1 MSASIGQSIEAVC
14 KEKGID
20 RDVVIE
26 AVKEAVRAAA
36 RKQFK
41 SGEEIQVEWSPE
53 TGLEIFASKVVVETV
68 ENEGRELSLGEARE
82 LAGDE
87 VEIGDELQL
96 PLPVEDMG
104 RIAAQTAKQILFQ
117 KVRDA
122 ERANIYEQY
131 IDKVGD
137 LVNGYVKRF
146 ERGDIIVDLGTV
158 EALLP
163 RNQQSRGET
172 WNQGER
178 IRVVIDDVSKESKGP
193 QVIVSRTS
201 PEILKRLFEME
212 VPEIYDGTVVIKSA
226 VREPGE
232 RAKIA
237 VASTER
243 DVDPVG
249 ACVGMKGSRVQ
260 AIIRELRGEKI
271 DIIEWSDEPSVF
283 AANALSPAK
292 VNQVRITDIEHR
304 QMEVIV
310 NEDQLSL
317 AIGKRGQNVRL
328 ATKLV
333 GWNIDI
339 RSEEEL
345 KREVAA
351 QMGAMIASGESVP
364 LERLE
369 GMNPAMVS
377 TLADHGIDD
386 IESLANATVDDIA
399 DFLDVSIDQAE
410 ALIGAAQT
418 VVESARV
425 AAESEGAEGEEA
437 QSEETGEAGAA
448 SEQTPAS
455 AEAGVTE
462 SSVDAVAAAGGAGT
476 GGEEPPGVEGER
488 PAAGPEGETGFESEE
503 GRTVEQHAASFEA
516 DPNADAGEVEPSE
529 AMIAEGY
536 DEAVETQPPFMAE
549 DLSPDNLLAKDAAEP
564 VAATEVEQMSAD
576 ELLLQGAGRDLR
588 PDTITPAPDIFSAE
602 AAVIQNHGAY
612 TEEERPST
620 LDAETSGVAG
630 ATVREGEEADEE
642 SLVAPA
648 ALDETEEGETEVASP
663 VADLGGEASAPE
675 VQVSSAPTPA
685 GRGEPTP
692 VENVAE
698 DEAEDA
704 SGNVE

>member
-1 MSASIGQSIEAVC
+1 MSASIGQSIDAVC

-41 SGEEIQVEWSPE
+41 SGEEIQVEWAPE
-53 TGLEIFASKVVVETV
+53 SGLEIFASKVVVEAV
-68 ENEGRELSLGEARE
+68 ENPGRELSLEEAKE

-87 VEIGDELQL
+87 VEVGDELQL

-122 ERANIYEQY
+122 ERQNIYEQY

-146 ERGDIIVDLGTV
+146 ERGDIIVDLGTIESV
-158 EALLP
+158 LP
-163 RNQQSRGET
+163 RNQQSRGEQ

-178 IRVVIDDVSKESKGP
+178 IRVIIDDVSKESKGP
-193 QVIVSRTS
+193 QVVTSRTS
-201 PEILKRLFEME
+201 PELLKRLFEME

-292 VNQVRITDIEHR
+292 VNQVRITDIERR

-351 QMGAMIASGESVP
+351 QMGAMIASGEAVP

-369 GMNPAMVS
+369 GMNPSMVA
-377 TLADHGIDD
+377 TLADHGIPD

-399 DFLDVSIDQAE
+399 DYLDVSIDQAE
-410 ALIGAAQT
+410 ALISAAGV

-425 AAESEGAEGEEA
+425 AAEAGEGEPE
-437 QSEETGEAGAA
+437 
-448 SEQTPAS
+448 
-455 AEAGVTE
+455 
-462 SSVDAVAAAGGAGT
+462 
-476 GGEEPPGVEGER
+476 GVEMVE
-488 PAAGPEGETGFESEE
+488 ENEE
-503 GRTVEQHAASFEA
+503 GRTVEQHAASVEA
-516 DPNADAGEVEPSE
+516 DPNAEAREVEPSE

-536 DEAVETQPPFMAE
+536 DEAVETRPPFMAE
-549 DLSPDNLLAKDAAEP
+549 DLSPDNILAKDAAEP
-564 VAATEVEQMSAD
+564 VALTEAEQMSAD

-588 PDTITPAPDIFSAE
+588 PDTITPAPDISSAE
-602 AAVIQNHGAY
+602 ASVIQNTGAY
-612 TEEERPST
+612 VEEERPST
-620 LDAETSGVAG
+620 LDVEVEGIEE
-630 ATVREGEEADEE
+630 ATVRESDEE
-642 SLVAPA
+642 YEDSPISPRA
-648 ALDETEEGETEVASP
+648 DFAS
-663 VADLGGEASAPE
+663 EASAPE
-675 VQVSSAPTPA
+675 VQISSEPAARSEGTPA
-685 GRGEPTP
+685 P
-692 VENVAE
+692 VENVAD
-698 DEAEDA
+698 DEADDA
-704 SGNVE
+704 SSNE

>member
-1 MSASIGQSIEAVC
+1 MSASIGQSIDAVC

-41 SGEEIQVEWSPE
+41 SGEEIQVEWAQE

-68 ENEGRELSLGEARE
+68 ENPGRELSLEEAKE

-87 VEIGDELQL
+87 VEVGDELQL

-122 ERANIYEQY
+122 ERQNIYEQY

-146 ERGDIIVDLGTV
+146 ERGDIIVDLGTI
-158 EALLP
+158 ESILP
-163 RNQQSRGET
+163 RNQQSRGEQ

-178 IRVVIDDVSKESKGP
+178 IRVIIDDVSKESKGP
-193 QVIVSRTS
+193 QVVTSRTS
-201 PEILKRLFEME
+201 PELLKRLFEME

-292 VNQVRITDIEHR
+292 VNQVRITDIERR

-351 QMGAMIASGESVP
+351 QMGAMIASGEAVP

-369 GMNPAMVS
+369 GMNPAMVA
-377 TLADHGIDD
+377 TLADHGVND

-399 DFLDVSIDQAE
+399 EYLDVSIDQAE
-410 ALIGAAQT
+410 ALIGAAGA

-425 AAESEGAEGEEA
+425 AAEGEEA
-437 QSEETGEAGAA
+437 QGEPEGVEM
-448 SEQTPAS
+448 SEQ
-455 AEAGVTE
+455 
-462 SSVDAVAAAGGAGT
+462 D
-476 GGEEPPGVEGER
+476 
-488 PAAGPEGETGFESEE
+488 EE
-503 GRTVEQHAASFEA
+503 GQQVEQHAASVEE
-516 DPNADAGEVEPSE
+516 DPNAEAGEVEPSE

-536 DEAVETQPPFMAE
+536 DEAVETRPPFLAE
-549 DLSPDNLLAKDAAEP
+549 DLSPDNILAKDAAEP
-564 VAATEVEQMSAD
+564 VALTEAEQMSAD

-588 PDTITPAPDIFSAE
+588 PDTITPAPDISSAE
-602 AAVIQNHGAY
+602 AAVIQNTGAY
-612 TEEERPST
+612 VEEERPST
-620 LDAETSGVAG
+620 LDEETSGIED
-630 ATVREGEEADEE
+630 ATVRESDEE
-642 SLVAPA
+642 YE
-648 ALDETEEGETEVASP
+648 DSP
-663 VADLGGEASAPE
+663 VSPRADFASESSTPE
-675 VQVSSAPTPA
+675 VQISSEPAAQSLGTPA
-685 GRGEPTP
+685 P
-692 VENVAE
+692 VEHVAD
-698 DEAEDA
+698 DEADDA
-704 SGNVE
+704 SSNE

>member
-1 MSASIGQSIEAVC
+1 MSASIGQSIDAVC

-20 RDVVIE
+20 REVVIE
-26 AVKEAVRAAA
+26 AVTEAVRAAA

-41 SGEEIQVEWSPE
+41 SGEEIQVEWAPE
-53 TGLEIFASKVVVETV
+53 TGLEIFACKVVVEEV
-68 ENEGRELSLGEARE
+68 ENPGRELSLDEAKE

-87 VEIGDELQL
+87 VEVGDELQL

-122 ERANIYEQY
+122 ERQNIYEQY

-158 EALLP
+158 ESVLP
-163 RNQQSRGET
+163 RNQQSRGEQ

-193 QVIVSRTS
+193 QVVTSRTS
-201 PEILKRLFEME
+201 PELLKRLFEME

-317 AIGKRGQNVRL
+317 AIGQRGQNVRL

-351 QMGAMIASGESVP
+351 QMGAMIASGEAVP
-364 LERLE
+364 LERLQ

-377 TLADHGIDD
+377 TLANHGVED
-386 IESLANATVDDIA
+386 IESLANATVDNIA
-399 DFLDVSIDQAE
+399 EFLDVSIDQAE
-410 ALIGAAQT
+410 ALIGAAQA

-425 AAESEGAEGEEA
+425 AAETEGEEGEGVEESAAPEEGAEAGADAPVEASNEPGDETAEEE
-437 QSEETGEAGAA
+437 EET
-448 SEQTPAS
+448 
-455 AEAGVTE
+455 
-462 SSVDAVAAAGGAGT
+462 
-476 GGEEPPGVEGER
+476 R
-488 PAAGPEGETGFESEE
+488 P
-503 GRTVEQHAASFEA
+503 VVQHAASVEA
-516 DPNADAGEVEPSE
+516 DPDADAGEVEPSE

-536 DEAVETQPPFMAE
+536 DEAARTQPPFMAE
-549 DLSPDNLLAKDAAEP
+549 DLSPDNILAKESADP
-564 VAATEVEQMSAD
+564 VALTEVEQMSAD
-576 ELLLQGAGRDLR
+576 ELILQGAGRDLR
-588 PDTITPAPDIFSAE
+588 PDTITPAPDIFSSE
-602 AAVIQNHGAY
+602 AAVIQNTGAFV
-612 TEEERPST
+612 EEERPST
-620 LDAETSGVAG
+620 LDVETNDVGGGV
-630 ATVREGEEADEE
+630 VQMSDEE
-642 SLVAPA
+642 YE
-648 ALDETEEGETEVASP
+648 DSP
-663 VADLGGEASAPE
+663 VSPQGDFSTEASAPE
-675 VQVSSAPTPA
+675 IQTSSEPA
-685 GRGEPTP
+685 AASEGEPAP

-698 DEAEDA
+698 DEADDA
-704 SGNVE
+704 SSNVE